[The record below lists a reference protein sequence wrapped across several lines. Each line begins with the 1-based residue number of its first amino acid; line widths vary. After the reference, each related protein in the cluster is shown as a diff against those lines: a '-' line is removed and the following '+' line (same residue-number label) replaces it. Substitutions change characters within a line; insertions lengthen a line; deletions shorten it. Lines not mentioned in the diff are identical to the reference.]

1 MPKEPDTF
9 LFEIGGIVA
18 GLVFLFLAFCGARDR
33 SYPKDSPFRHNL
45 RKVRLYSILAYVFL
59 WFGYALPFFKDSSF
73 WDILLSLFAPLVRYL
88 SPLLCW
94 NILLHV
100 QQKKELAL
108 RKEREEAE
116 TFASQQ
122 PAITAEESET
132 TE

>member
-1 MPKEPDTF
+1 MPNEPDTF
-9 LFEIGGIVA
+9 LFEICGIAAGIV
-18 GLVFLFLAFCGARDR
+18 FLILSIFGARDR
-33 SYPKDSPFRHNL
+33 RYPKESPFRHDL

-73 WDILLSLFAPLVRYL
+73 LDILLSLFAPLVRYL

-108 RKEREEAE
+108 RKKQEEAE
-116 TFASQQ
+116 ILEALR
-122 PAITAEESET
+122 TAEAAEENKI
-132 TE
+132 EA